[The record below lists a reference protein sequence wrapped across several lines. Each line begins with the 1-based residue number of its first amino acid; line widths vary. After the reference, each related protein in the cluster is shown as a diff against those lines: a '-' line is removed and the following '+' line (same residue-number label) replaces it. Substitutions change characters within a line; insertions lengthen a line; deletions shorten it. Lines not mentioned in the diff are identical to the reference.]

1 MAVMHETVD
10 DPQLVAAAN
19 VFVDE
24 IIETAKVEAAQR
36 NMVIFLDA
44 CGRPD
49 HGTPGAWSWGES
61 SMLFDATIFFF
72 LFTNIYRISKNIL
85 LPLKT

>member
-1 MAVMHETVD
+1 MAVMQETID

-36 NMVIFLDA
+36 NMVI
-44 CGRPD
+44 
-49 HGTPGAWSWGES
+49 
-61 SMLFDATIFFF
+61 I
-72 LFTNIYRISKNIL
+72 IY
-85 LPLKT
+85 